1 MSSKKKVFIGIVI
14 FMIIL
19 VVLAILVYVILNM
32 NEQTSADVISNI
44 SSNIL
49 EESVKELQNT
59 TNIVEK
65 AIEEDKVVTQLAQE
79 ETNQI
84 DTTISN
90 SSNSNSSNNSNTQTK
105 TNNSNKSTTSNKS
118 QATNSTSNNS
128 NKEQTEA
135 TAQTQPSSSEP
146 TKQETA
152 YWCVDGGTH
161 HVAGDGANEHGYYSS
176 WDEAYKAFEDY
187 TKGWTS
193 VQYKISQCSC
203 GLFYFWAI
211 K

>member
-79 ETNQI
+79 ETNQT

-176 WDEAYKAFEDY
+176 WDSAYQAFEEY
-187 TKGWTS
+187 TKDWTS
-193 VQYKISQCSC
+193 CQYKINQCAC
-203 GLFYFWAI
+203 GKYYFWAI

>member
-79 ETNQI
+79 ETNQT

-176 WDEAYKAFEDY
+176 WDSAYQAFEEY
-187 TKGWTS
+187 TKDWTS
-193 VQYKISQCSC
+193 CQYKINQCAC
-203 GLFYFWAI
+203 GKFYFWAI

>member
-32 NEQTSADVISNI
+32 NKQTSADVISNI

-176 WDEAYKAFEDY
+176 WDSAYQAFEEY
-187 TKGWTS
+187 TKDWTS
-193 VQYKISQCSC
+193 CQYKINQCAC
-203 GLFYFWAI
+203 GKFYFWAI